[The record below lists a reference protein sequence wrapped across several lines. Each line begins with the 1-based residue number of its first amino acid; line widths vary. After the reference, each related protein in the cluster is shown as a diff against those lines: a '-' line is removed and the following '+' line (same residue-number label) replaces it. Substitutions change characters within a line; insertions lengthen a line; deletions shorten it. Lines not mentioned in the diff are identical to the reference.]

1 MIVTAIALPL
11 SSSAVHSHAQG
22 TVTFT
27 EFPIP
32 TSNSALYNIAEGPD
46 GNLWFTE
53 GLGNKVGRITPGGMI
68 TEFPLPSNN
77 YGDPYDITTGPDGN
91 LWFTEQSFVLNTS
104 PKIGRI
110 TPNGTIT
117 EFPVPTI
124 NTSLEGIT
132 TGPDGNLWFTEK
144 DGNNIGKI
152 TPSGAVTEY
161 PVPTGS
167 SWPWGIT
174 TGPDGNLWF
183 TESNVYANKIGVI
196 TPSGTITEYP
206 IPTNGSGPQG
216 ITTGPDGNLWFT
228 ESGGNNIGKITSSGA
243 ATEYPIPTNTSDPRD
258 ITTGPD
264 GNLWFTENNGNNIGK
279 ITPSGAVTEYPIPTN
294 GSGPY
299 GITAGPDGNLWFTEQ
314 VGNKIGRVNLF
325 SPTPTPSPSPTP
337 SPTPPP
343 SPQLKQLSSDTY
355 KNNTSQ
361 HKTEVEPDTFS
372 FGSTIVAAFQASR
385 FANLGGSD
393 NIGWATST
401 DNGTTWKRGFLSG
414 ITKIAGGTYDR
425 ASDPSVAYDA
435 AHKTWMIVSIG
446 IVINNGNVAGSAV
459 LVSRSTD
466 GLTWNSP
473 VLVGSGEF
481 FDKPWI
487 VCDNTASSHYYGH
500 CYIEWD
506 DGAEIAG
513 NLIVMATSTNGGT
526 NWVQALTADKAQGLG
541 GQPLV
546 QPNGNVVVPYESL
559 AGTVAAFKST
569 DGGTNWGAS
578 VTVAQIQTHI
588 VAGGLRTEP
597 LPSAEIDGSGKVY
610 VVWQDCRFES
620 NCSAND
626 IVMSTSTDG
635 TTWSAPPKRI
645 LHDPIGSGIDHF
657 IPGLAVDKSTSGSTA
672 HLVLIFYYYPVAS
685 CSTNCKLDVGFASST
700 NGGRNWTAKTR
711 LAGPMMLTWL
721 AKAPTIEP
729 SSCSPNCWMVG
740 DYISASFSGG
750 KAYPV
755 FAVAKTPSGG
765 VLNEAMYTVVG
776 GLG

>member
-1 MIVTAIALPL
+1 MKGFLRSKLFSALAALVMIVTAIALPL

-196 TPSGTITEYP
+196 TPSG
-206 IPTNGSGPQG
+206 
-216 ITTGPDGNLWFT
+216 
-228 ESGGNNIGKITSSGA
+228 
-243 ATEYPIPTNTSDPRD
+243 
-258 ITTGPD
+258 
-264 GNLWFTENNGNNIGK
+264 
-279 ITPSGAVTEYPIPTN
+279 AVTEYPIPTN

-343 SPQLKQLSSDTY
+343 SPPLKQLSSHTY

-414 ITKIAGGTYDR
+414 ITKIAG
-425 ASDPSVAYDA
+425 
-435 AHKTWMIVSIG
+435 
-446 IVINNGNVAGSAV
+446 
-459 LVSRSTD
+459 
-466 GLTWNSP
+466 
-473 VLVGSGEF
+473 
-481 FDKPWI
+481 
-487 VCDNTASSHYYGH
+487 
-500 CYIEWD
+500 
-506 DGAEIAG
+506 
-513 NLIVMATSTNGGT
+513 
-526 NWVQALTADKAQGLG
+526 
-541 GQPLV
+541 
-546 QPNGNVVVPYESL
+546 
-559 AGTVAAFKST
+559 
-569 DGGTNWGAS
+569 
-578 VTVAQIQTHI
+578 
-588 VAGGLRTEP
+588 
-597 LPSAEIDGSGKVY
+597 
-610 VVWQDCRFES
+610 
-620 NCSAND
+620 
-626 IVMSTSTDG
+626 
-635 TTWSAPPKRI
+635 
-645 LHDPIGSGIDHF
+645 
-657 IPGLAVDKSTSGSTA
+657 
-672 HLVLIFYYYPVAS
+672 
-685 CSTNCKLDVGFASST
+685 
-700 NGGRNWTAKTR
+700 
-711 LAGPMMLTWL
+711 
-721 AKAPTIEP
+721 
-729 SSCSPNCWMVG
+729 
-740 DYISASFSGG
+740 
-750 KAYPV
+750 
-755 FAVAKTPSGG
+755 
-765 VLNEAMYTVVG
+765 
-776 GLG
+776 